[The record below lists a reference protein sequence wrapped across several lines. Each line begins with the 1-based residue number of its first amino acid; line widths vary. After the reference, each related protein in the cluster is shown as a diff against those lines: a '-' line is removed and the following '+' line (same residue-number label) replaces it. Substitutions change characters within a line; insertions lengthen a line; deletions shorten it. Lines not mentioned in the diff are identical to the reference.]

1 MINGNAKYKQIAE
14 KVSGQLTEVINT
26 VQKTINNEKTLT
38 NSSISGTKSKLQE
51 LLKNILKSLKNAE
64 EQFNNDIN
72 PSLKKLTL
80 NKLGNDSQYFEK
92 KFGRKLRVKK
102 GGYPRLSNMDNV
114 LKTVRNKATTKNNN
128 NNAAAKATAAAAA
141 AKAKATQNANNA
153 RNRNL
158 KDLKAMSDSAKN
170 LQSRV
175 NGGKQVTVVVPK
187 KNILN
192 VNKQTLRN
200 TLDPTSRMEAGKA
213 ALPKLNNTKN
223 QNLVDAL
230 RNNTKPLSSTS
241 MTENNYNRLV
251 KLL

>member
-114 LKTVRNKATTKNNN
+114 LKTVRNKATTKKNN
-128 NNAAAKATAAAAA
+128 NNAAAKATAAAAAAAA

-192 VNKQTLRN
+192 VNNKQ
-200 TLDPTSRMEAGKA
+200 KQ
-213 ALPKLNNTKN
+213 ALPKLNPTN
-223 QNLVDAL
+223 QKLVDAL